1 MGSNPIFS
9 IMFKLIRILVKILIV
24 IIPLLISVAYFTL
37 VERKVLA
44 AFQRRK
50 GPNVVGVYGLLQ
62 PLADGFKVLIKES
75 VIPSSSNKF
84 LFIASPILTF
94 VISLL
99 G

>member
-9 IMFKLIRILVKILIV
+9 TMLKLLSILIKILIV

-50 GPNVVGVYGLLQ
+50 GPNVIGVYGLLQ
-62 PLADGFKVLIKES
+62 PLADGFKLLIKES